1 MLESWL
7 EVRMAVI
14 TEQHVEMMRLDHL
27 LKTHHP
33 DNPKDHDIGGIIE
46 SIREFG
52 FVRNGM
58 LNETDGKMLFG
69 HGTTTAL
76 WEMYE
81 AAEDMP
87 ARIQV
92 DSIGM
97 WLVPTDRGVALD
109 LLKAKAYVVADNQH
123 ALAGGWNEPQLADN
137 LIMLAKQEALAGT
150 GFDGDDVDR
159 WVRMYRPE
167 LLDEEG
173 PVPKVDQAAEL
184 LKEWGVKR
192 GDIWVAGRHRI
203 MCGDS
208 AKLDDIDRL
217 LNGATPIMA
226 ITSPPYCVGR
236 DYEADM
242 SYEDLLEIVEA
253 LGSNLM
259 KRLPPGGYIFWNFG
273 DIHAQTH
280 AKVITGEEEPC
291 IWLTSVDYYR
301 IFREQGWLLSAHR
314 IWIKPYGA
322 LPMPWWS
329 MQTNIPHHGEWEHLW
344 TLRKPGGPSKQKSTK
359 KSKRAVWSTAENE
372 EIENIRAF
380 HTAGFPVVLP
390 RWALEVYSQRNEN
403 VIDPFLG
410 SASTMIAC
418 EQMERNCFGMEI
430 EPSFVAVALE
440 RLKEIGLIPELA

>member
-1 MLESWL
+1 
-7 EVRMAVI
+7 
-14 TEQHVEMMRLDHL
+14 
-27 LKTHHP
+27 
-33 DNPKDHDIGGIIE
+33 
-46 SIREFG
+46 
-52 FVRNGM
+52 
-58 LNETDGKMLFG
+58 MLFG

-81 AAEDMP
+81 ASEDVP

-97 WLVPTDRGVALD
+97 WLVPTDRGVALE
-109 LLKAKAYVVADNQH
+109 LMKAKAYVVADNQH

-137 LIMLAKQEALAGT
+137 LIMLAKNEALTGT

-167 LLDEEG
+167 LLGDEEG

-184 LKEWGVKR
+184 LKEWGVQT
-192 GDIWVAGRHRI
+192 GDVWKAGRHTI

-208 AKLDDIDRL
+208 SNLDDIDRL
-217 LNGATPIMA
+217 LGGAVPIMA
-226 ITSPPYCVGR
+226 LTSPPYCVGR
-236 DYEADM
+236 DYEIDM
-242 SYEDLLEIVEA
+242 SYEDLMEIVEA
-253 LGSNLM
+253 MGSHLM

-280 AKVITGEEEPC
+280 AKTLTGEEEPC
-291 IWLTSVDYYR
+291 IWLTSVDYWR

-390 RWALEVYSQRNEN
+390 RWALEVYSERNEN

-418 EQMERNCFGMEI
+418 EQMERICYGMEI
-430 EPSFVAVALE
+430 EPSFVAVALQ
-440 RLKEIGLIPELA
+440 RLKEIGLEPELQ

>member
-1 MLESWL
+1 MTEI
-7 EVRMAVI
+7 A
-14 TEQHVEMMRLDHL
+14 EQHVEMMPLDEL
-27 LKTHHP
+27 LKRHHP

-52 FVRNGM
+52 FVRNVM
-58 LNETDGKMLFG
+58 LNETDGQMLFG
-69 HGTTTAL
+69 HGTTNAL
-76 WEMYE
+76 DEMMQDDDALPE
-81 AAEDMP
+81 
-87 ARIQV
+87 RIQQR
-92 DSIGM
+92 DDGM

-109 LLKAKAYVVADNQH
+109 LMKAKAYVVADNQH

-137 LIMLAKQEALAGT
+137 LIMLAKEEALAGT

-167 LLDEEG
+167 LLEGEEG

-184 LKEWGVKR
+184 LIEWGVKT
-192 GDIWVAGRHRI
+192 GDIWKAGSHTI

-208 AKLDDIDRL
+208 SKLDDIDRL

-226 ITSPPYCVGR
+226 LTSPPYCVGR
-236 DYEADM
+236 DYEIDM
-242 SYEDLLEIVEA
+242 SYADLLGVVEA
-253 LGSNLM
+253 MGSHLM

-280 AKVITGEEEPC
+280 AKGLTGEEEPC
-291 IWLTSVDYYR
+291 IWLTSVDYWR

-344 TLRKPGGPSKQKSTK
+344 TLRKPGGEPKQKSTK

-390 RWALEVYSQRNEN
+390 RWALEVYSQRNES

-418 EQMERNCFGMEI
+418 EQMERICYGMEI

-440 RLKEIGLIPELA
+440 RLKEIGLEPELQ